1 MVKVVVKNNKPSK
14 SKAHAQ
20 KIMDFRIAVS
30 FIQHLFIVFLFWAKK
45 IFQNFFGLMK
55 FTVSFSFHDLFKSLK
70 MKSLC
75 SFIL

>member
-1 MVKVVVKNNKPSK
+1 MKVVKNNKPPR

-20 KIMDFRIAVS
+20 KIMDFLLAVS
-30 FIQHLFIVFLFWAKK
+30 FTQHLFTGFLFWAKK

-55 FTVSFSFHDLFKSLK
+55 FIVYFSFHDLFKSLK

-75 SFIL
+75 NFIL